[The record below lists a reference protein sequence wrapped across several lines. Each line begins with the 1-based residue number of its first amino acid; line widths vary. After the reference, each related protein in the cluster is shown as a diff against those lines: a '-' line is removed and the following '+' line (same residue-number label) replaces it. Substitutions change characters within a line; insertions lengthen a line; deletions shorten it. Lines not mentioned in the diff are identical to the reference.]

1 MKTDSDDL
9 SQWQSEFRGQIRA
22 LRHWL
27 KTMEMKLPPLE
38 PTRISGGTAVG
49 PIVPRGPRK
58 ARAEEPELCVPG
70 QLRETQVVEALACA
84 ERLGC
89 AGIWRAFKGCSD
101 KAASSQPSAPGG
113 LGSECRLERLVEF
126 LNREPELRPLGKLFT
141 PSLLVGRRLAFGSRR
156 GGGRGCPGCERR
168 GRGAERVGGVVTCCS
183 PKIMGNLISRPSCLG
198 QRSKRVRSDEDY
210 LKECYQRRREWQRP
224 EPQSETKQEEVIQD
238 TVRVN
243 SNGKE
248 RRREEEKEKENKE
261 EEEEEEEV
269 EEVDK
274 AREEAVRTPVSDKP
288 LRHSPASTLTSTSTL
303 DNGWH
308 STPSPL
314 KTSRNGTLTRRTV
327 PPDLSRSPLAYPN
340 KGSSA
345 ERRGSFQ
352 RRDSRE
358 GSPWSWKTLAS
369 REVTEVTEVTETTV
383 TEIVEVTEYPSGE
396 RGGEPIVTRTV
407 RVLNGV
413 AEELSEGTRSALTL
427 RDESTDS
434 ENFLQN
440 LESLLTWVCEI
451 EELTA
456 NQKPASSEVK
466 VVKAQLQEQ
475 KLLMRLLADRRKSM
489 EFTISEGPVLVE
501 AHPGDEREEAKV
513 KLSTLRQKWEALLQQ
528 AEQRKSSLELILPR
542 TRFFQEGVDR
552 LQHWLM
558 SVEQGLAELR
568 NAERLMLHLPE
579 ATERAKVQTP
589 PVTTA
594 FVEEIKV
601 KNVELGDVQHSGRDL
616 MEAISEDEAQQ
627 VQEKMDSLRMR
638 CSVLSLSS
646 VDVLQRLEQALEAC
660 NRCSSSQEDLHL
672 WLGRIERELLGAA
685 GAQTHPGDAALCAS
699 ERQRLE
705 QAVVKELA
713 WFKSTALN
721 LEKLKAISL
730 DPKLIAEQ
738 LYEQKILAVE
748 ILQHR
753 FNLEKMVKIS
763 EILLTYSDDGETGD
777 LQNTIEALQEQCN
790 STTATNSHS
799 VLHLEHA
806 QSLLLQFSEG
816 MAEVSPWL
824 QETQALIGRLSLST
838 VSYEAFREQQDLLQ
852 GLRESVAEH
861 RPLVARLCSVGK
873 RLAELNPGQ
882 GEQFHRRAGEAEGQ
896 HRAIRDR
903 VREVAGLL
911 EESLPRYAQSLERLR
926 GRLQAP
932 VTLQGLAPRIQEQ
945 LRDNGHTLAE
955 LAKMEVGLAGIRTQA
970 DELLANTQAAGDDSI
985 GKAGRRSAIAGCLKI
1000 LDVALK
1006 FWSDV
1011 GDLTASLGDAQQAS
1025 GAGHQRQSGSEA
1037 RQRRSRNSSYFSSS
1051 APSCRMSATCRGTSR
1066 SAHSGQLSWSREWL
1080 RHKEDFFVLP
1090 LGQQTR
1096 AVSLSIGYSA
1106 PLHLTGHAM
1115 QFGPLGLRCSEPSS
1129 VAGSRPNTKLI
1140 LSLSGRHEI

>member
-1 MKTDSDDL
+1 
-9 SQWQSEFRGQIRA
+9 
-22 LRHWL
+22 
-27 KTMEMKLPPLE
+27 
-38 PTRISGGTAVG
+38 
-49 PIVPRGPRK
+49 
-58 ARAEEPELCVPG
+58 
-70 QLRETQVVEALACA
+70 
-84 ERLGC
+84 
-89 AGIWRAFKGCSD
+89 
-101 KAASSQPSAPGG
+101 
-113 LGSECRLERLVEF
+113 
-126 LNREPELRPLGKLFT
+126 
-141 PSLLVGRRLAFGSRR
+141 
-156 GGGRGCPGCERR
+156 
-168 GRGAERVGGVVTCCS
+168 
-183 PKIMGNLISRPSCLG
+183 
-198 QRSKRVRSDEDY
+198 
-210 LKECYQRRREWQRP
+210 
-224 EPQSETKQEEVIQD
+224 
-238 TVRVN
+238 
-243 SNGKE
+243 
-248 RRREEEKEKENKE
+248 
-261 EEEEEEEV
+261 
-269 EEVDK
+269 
-274 AREEAVRTPVSDKP
+274 
-288 LRHSPASTLTSTSTL
+288 
-303 DNGWH
+303 
-308 STPSPL
+308 
-314 KTSRNGTLTRRTV
+314 
-327 PPDLSRSPLAYPN
+327 
-340 KGSSA
+340 
-345 ERRGSFQ
+345 
-352 RRDSRE
+352 
-358 GSPWSWKTLAS
+358 
-369 REVTEVTEVTETTV
+369 
-383 TEIVEVTEYPSGE
+383 
-396 RGGEPIVTRTV
+396 
-407 RVLNGV
+407 V
-413 AEELSEGTRSALTL
+413 A
-427 RDESTDS
+427 
-434 ENFLQN
+434 
-440 LESLLTWVCEI
+440 
-451 EELTA
+451 
-456 NQKPASSEVK
+456 
-466 VVKAQLQEQ
+466 
-475 KLLMRLLADRRKSM
+475 
-489 EFTISEGPVLVE
+489 
-501 AHPGDEREEAKV
+501 
-513 KLSTLRQKWEALLQQ
+513 
-528 AEQRKSSLELILPR
+528 
-542 TRFFQEGVDR
+542 
-552 LQHWLM
+552 
-558 SVEQGLAELR
+558 
-568 NAERLMLHLPE
+568 
-579 ATERAKVQTP
+579 
-589 PVTTA
+589 
-594 FVEEIKV
+594 
-601 KNVELGDVQHSGRDL
+601 
-616 MEAISEDEAQQ
+616 EDEAQQ

-911 EESLPRYAQSLERLR
+911 EESLPRYAQLNERLTLVRESLERLR

-985 GKAGRRSAIAGCLKI
+985 GKAIQERVSGLSQLWAETRSGAEERDRWLLKI
-1000 LDVALK
+1000 LDVALR

-1011 GDLTASLGDAQQAS
+1011 GDLTASLGDAQQAVLDLNGS
-1025 GAGHQRQSGSEA
+1025 RTDSETIRQSLESMQASGTTSG
-1037 RQRRSRNSSYFSSS
+1037 RTLRDDIDGLQGDLDTLGILGMDL
-1051 APSCRMSATCRGTSR
+1051 MSACGDTDKPEVTKSLDELYSTWNNVSKLWNECHKKLEESLHGLVAPKATLTCSKTGRKESCSLTCSSKAHYLAETLAPPVKQTASFKIKDAKCHLHPKLTGRTEDRGR
-1066 SAHSGQLSWSREWL
+1066 
-1080 RHKEDFFVLP
+1080 P
-1090 LGQQTR
+1090 LGPGGGQPCNNCLVTF
-1096 AVSLSIGYSA
+1096 
-1106 PLHLTGHAM
+1106 M
-1115 QFGPLGLRCSEPSS
+1115 NLRCDSSKKSKGRRARNPSNKEVTRITLELEAERMEKQVKTYIKALKKS
-1129 VAGSRPNTKLI
+1129 INQERFLIRVAGLEYEVAQKLPQTASA
-1140 LSLSGRHEI
+1140 LENNCGPGREKDSGKCGKRTAERFTDF